1 MDLNTWLDDE
11 RGRMS
16 AMAAH
21 FGVTVSAVSQ
31 WRANGVPIDRM
42 KAVREYTGGAVSLD
56 EMIPDPAQPQRASD

>member
-1 MDLNTWLDDE
+1 MDLNTWLDEE

-42 KAVREYTGGAVSLD
+42 KAVRDYTGGTVSLD
-56 EMIPDPAQPQRASD
+56 EMIPEPDQPQRAAA

>member
-1 MDLNTWLDDE
+1 MDLNTWLNEE

-42 KAVREYTGGAVSLD
+42 KAVRDYTGGTVSLD
-56 EMIPDPAQPQRASD
+56 EMIPEPAQPQRAAA

>member
-1 MDLNTWLDDE
+1 MDLNTWLNEE

-21 FGVTVSAVSQ
+21 FGVTLSAVSQ

-42 KAVREYTGGAVSLD
+42 KAVRDYTGGTVSLD
-56 EMIPDPAQPQRASD
+56 EMIPEPAQPQRASA

>member
-1 MDLNTWLDDE
+1 MDLNTWLNEE

-42 KAVREYTGGAVSLD
+42 KAVRDYTGGTVSLD
-56 EMIPDPAQPQRASD
+56 EMIPEPAQPQRAAV

>member
-1 MDLNTWLDDE
+1 MDLNTWLDEE

-42 KAVREYTGGAVSLD
+42 KAVRDYTGGTVSLD
-56 EMIPDPAQPQRASD
+56 EMIPEPAQTQHAAA